1 MIKRIVMLSATALLL
16 FSTLNIGAVS
26 AHGNVSLE
34 NDSCMRGIEGSRV
47 HFSTYQPQYDPDAE
61 YCSEIPETGSTFWVI
76 DLVDQALRDMPV
88 GIQIVK
94 GSGETLSDTVVAS
107 FHSINHSDG
116 VIKGESNL
124 DKGVYTVLITGE
136 GAVPPVH
143 YKYPL
148 RVQEGGFF
156 SGNSFSYATGPLI
169 ALLLLLL
176 AMYTNKLLK
185 QKRISH

>member
-1 MIKRIVMLSATALLL
+1 MIKRIVKLSVTALIL
-16 FSTLNIGAVS
+16 FATLNIGAVS

-34 NDSCMRGIEGSRV
+34 NDSCIRGIEGSRV
-47 HFSTYQPQYDPDAE
+47 HFSTYQPQYDADAE
-61 YCSEIPETGSTFWVI
+61 YCSEIPKTGKTFWVI
-76 DLVDQALRDMPV
+76 DLVDQALRDMPI

-116 VIKGESNL
+116 VINGESNL
-124 DKGVYTVLITGE
+124 DKGVYTVLVTGE

-148 RVQEGGFF
+148 RVQESSFF
-156 SGNSFSYATGPLI
+156 SDSRFSYATGPLI

-176 AMYTNKLLK
+176 AVYTNKLLK
-185 QKRISH
+185 HKRI